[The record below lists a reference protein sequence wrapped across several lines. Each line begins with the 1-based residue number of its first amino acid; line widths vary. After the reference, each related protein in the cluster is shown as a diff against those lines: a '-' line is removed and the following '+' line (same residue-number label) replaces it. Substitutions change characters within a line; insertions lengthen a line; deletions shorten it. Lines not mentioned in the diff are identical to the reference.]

1 MLLRIFILTSFLL
14 TLPWSHAA
22 SAEKLTGI
30 HSAMVMAQCLP
41 WIARETG
48 LFQKHD
54 LDFQLIYI
62 ASSPTVTGALL
73 GRDAEIALTG
83 GSAETAYHTNIGS
96 LEPKLTI
103 TPEAVQ
109 AILDE
114 VAQGDPSAKKVQAQ
128 DLIDRRY
135 LDALE
140 KSGFF
145 KQLWKK

>member
-1 MLLRIFILTSFLL
+1 MAAAFVTRRSEALGQFMRAMAEAMKLLHSDKEFTYRVLGKHLWISDKKIL
-14 TLPWSHAA
+14 
-22 SAEKLTGI
+22 
-30 HSAMVMAQCLP
+30 
-41 WIARETG
+41 
-48 LFQKHD
+48 
-54 LDFQLIYI
+54 
-62 ASSPTVTGALL
+62 
-73 GRDAEIALTG
+73 
-83 GSAETAYHTNIGS
+83 ETAYHTNIGS

-114 VAQGDPSAKKVQAQ
+114 VAQGDPSAKKVQVQ